1 MSRYRP
7 LKNYWI
13 EVSTETRIEPGP
25 NGSILVP
32 PGGSKI
38 FLHWLNDSG
47 KMIATYTL
55 EYATIVHSSAKVIS
69 KTPVRV
75 HVIDL

>member
-1 MSRYRP
+1 MSRYRA
-7 LKNYWI
+7 LKNYWV
-13 EVSTETRIEPGP
+13 EVINESQIKPSF
-25 NGSILVP
+25 NGSILIP
-32 PGGSKI
+32 PAGSKI
-38 FLHWLNDSG
+38 FLHWLNESG

-55 EYATIVHSSAKVIS
+55 EYATLISSPVKVIS